1 MDREGWMEG
10 GGRVGESQTWG
21 GYGERINSKGES
33 F

>member
-1 MDREGWMEG
+1 MDGGG

-21 GYGERINSKGES
+21 GYGERINSKGEN